1 MLSSPRLSENLP
13 VAAATLTVAAAAAA
27 ELGAG
32 VVGALDGAQAYR
44 AQARTEEETTRC

>member
-13 VAAATLTVAAAAAA
+13 VAAATLTVAAAAA